1 MGAVNCNCEPKL
13 LRDTLSHYRAKFG
26 LPVWLVEFNCGNG
39 WWDCPNEQHHEYM
52 KETLPM
58 LEEMPWVVRYNWMAA
73 LTETQ
78 FGALNSNV
86 APFPLTELGETYN
99 QFVWDRVNTHNPQW
113 GDNAGEPILDCNC
126 DRKPANGP
134 DAESLCQ
141 EVGKKT
147 IKMLFTCP
155 SNPSNFRLFSGKCKK
170 VSKAKAFS
178 MPQPCGQLN
187 CSCGNAVAALAAERA
202 AHVQCWSA
210 AKKPTYRMFC
220 DTNANGVW
228 DSGESRRDSKI
239 KCRNDGSLKRHS
251 FGNFSC

>member
-1 MGAVNCNCEPKL
+1 MIKTGEKWMGYLNEPYGDSQANITVQNAMTLWPSFWDRVEEHAQNHGVSTDEIKIVGPSIASKDSAMRWGEDFYLNLPENIRIDAINVHEYNVNGGQQGVDCNCEPKL
-13 LRDTLSHYRAKFG
+13 LRDTLSHYRYDLTKSAFENIIFRAKFG

-113 GDNAGEPILDCNC
+113 GDNAG
-126 DRKPANGP
+126 
-134 DAESLCQ
+134 
-141 EVGKKT
+141 GK
-147 IKMLFTCP
+147 
-155 SNPSNFRLFSGKCKK
+155 
-170 VSKAKAFS
+170 
-178 MPQPCGQLN
+178 
-187 CSCGNAVAALAAERA
+187 
-202 AHVQCWSA
+202 
-210 AKKPTYRMFC
+210 
-220 DTNANGVW
+220 
-228 DSGESRRDSKI
+228 
-239 KCRNDGSLKRHS
+239 
-251 FGNFSC
+251 